1 MSIFHSDC
9 TKVISRSLE
18 IHSFFLHQ
26 DWNVLLWW
34 HWTRSSFSSFLDFYC
49 HILCNFW
56 QNSLEW
62 CSWSVPFL
70 WCCLLW
76 SFMLDWSLDRKLFSS
91 LFSFLLILLHLLFL
105 LLYSFFI
112 DEHKVW
118 KTTKERE
125 PGKERTRVGMNRRR
139 RMKRKERQ
147 SEVLFSSLL
156 FSLQIVMLGVFGSF
170 VSARVS
176 PPLILPLLRLCS
188 VSRVSFVS
196 PLLPVFHLQHPFS
209 CLLFFFFLSSM
220 CLLIWSTPFAASFL
234 PFVHLLSID
243 RLCSLLV
250 LEGCTFSRLLLY
262 SSWSTTRFL
271 LKTGSKRRMD
281 GLRERERTRVSCSR
295 CSDFIRSR
303 EGIERK
309 STGSR
314 PKKESKSLVKES
326 LIHWCVR
333 FLFSFFSLPLLGSLT
348 KWTEAREER
357 QASEKKN
364 KKGKES
370 KEKRER
376 EVCKSL
382 IFPLTPPFGSLK
394 ESRSRRSIARIE
406 GFRDSFLLMLLLL
419 LFSSCSLSVDFRR
432 RCWYCCRC
440 FSHFPSLGFS
450 FLPVF
455 LSFYFCCVVLLFHLV
470 SLFLVVVSFCSL
482 SLFHSWR
489 CSLFTLFLLCLREE
503 RENKK
508 GIRREEEGLK
518 EWENERRGNPCLLL
532 RHHLVCLSLSLHPL
546 LLTLLLDL
554 LVIPKPV
561 IAFPRIPC
569 HWKKSD
575 LRRRWLKLAKC

>member
-1 MSIFHSDC
+1 MSLEVSCLHESLRLLFFLFFDSVLSQEWASCPLFFQSSIFNIPSHVYFS
-9 TKVISRSLE
+9 
-18 IHSFFLHQ
+18 
-26 DWNVLLWW
+26 
-34 HWTRSSFSSFLDFYC
+34 SSFSLRCVFSSGLLLLLLRSFLSFTCFRSID
-49 HILCNFW
+49 
-56 QNSLEW
+56 
-62 CSWSVPFL
+62 SV
-70 WCCLLW
+70 
-76 SFMLDWSLDRKLFSS
+76 
-91 LFSFLLILLHLLFL
+91 LFL
-105 LLYSFFI
+105 FLKAVHSLVYCSTLL
-112 DEHKVW
+112 
-118 KTTKERE
+118 
-125 PGKERTRVGMNRRR
+125 G
-139 RMKRKERQ
+139 
-147 SEVLFSSLL
+147 L
-156 FSLQIVMLGVFGSF
+156 
-170 VSARVS
+170 
-176 PPLILPLLRLCS
+176 
-188 VSRVSFVS
+188 
-196 PLLPVFHLQHPFS
+196 
-209 CLLFFFFLSSM
+209 
-220 CLLIWSTPFAASFL
+220 
-234 PFVHLLSID
+234 
-243 RLCSLLV
+243 LLV
-250 LEGCTFSRLLLY
+250 FC
-262 SSWSTTRFL
+262 W
-271 LKTGSKRRMD
+271 RRAA
-281 GLRERERTRVSCSR
+281 REEWMVWGRERTRVSCSR